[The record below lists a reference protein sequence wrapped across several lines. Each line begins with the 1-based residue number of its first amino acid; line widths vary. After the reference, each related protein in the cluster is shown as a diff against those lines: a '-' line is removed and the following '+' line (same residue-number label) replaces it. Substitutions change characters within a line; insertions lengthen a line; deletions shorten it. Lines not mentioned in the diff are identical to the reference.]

1 MEAFKKPSLSILASR
16 LATNLEQVHHYPTSC
31 AIENH
36 PKPILIKI
44 NVDGVM
50 FYDMEK
56 AEIGVIARDSRG
68 NAIFANSLDERDV
81 AQSESIEGLS
91 ILRGL

>member
-16 LATNLEQVHHYPTSC
+16 LATNLEWVHHYPTSC

-36 PKPILIKI
+36 PKLILKKI
-44 NVDGVM
+44 NVDGAM
-50 FYDMEK
+50 FYNDMEK

-68 NAIFANSLDERDV
+68 KAICADSLDERDV
-81 AQSESIEGLS
+81 A
-91 ILRGL
+91 